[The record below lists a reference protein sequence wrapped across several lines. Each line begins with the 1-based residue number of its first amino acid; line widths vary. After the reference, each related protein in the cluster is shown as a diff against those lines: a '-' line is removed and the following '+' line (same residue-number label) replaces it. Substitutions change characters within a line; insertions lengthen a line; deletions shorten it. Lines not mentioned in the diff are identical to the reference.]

1 MSKQYEIVHDDT
13 DEQIE
18 GGFFDEEAAISVA
31 EEYDAEGY
39 RTRVQEQ
46 KK

>member
-1 MSKQYEIVHDDT
+1 MRRFEIVHEDT
-13 DEQIE
+13 DEPIE
-18 GGFFDEEAAISVA
+18 KGILSQEAAISIA

-46 KK
+46 TS

>member
-1 MSKQYEIVHDDT
+1 MRRFEIVHEET
-13 DEQIE
+13 DEPIAV
-18 GGFFDEEAAISVA
+18 GIPTKEAAISIA

-46 KK
+46 KS